1 MNKRDSA
8 ILNDLQRH
16 RVMSRDDIVSL
27 HFNNL
32 KDPIK
37 ACNNVL
43 KRMRRDGYIE
53 AKLDHQPY
61 LYFLSPSPI
70 KKDSQKIPHFLAIVD
85 FYKQASKLRKPKQFI
100 VEPKYGKGYME
111 PDVFMNWN
119 DSPFFVEIQRTLYSE
134 KVMNEKINR
143 YENYYRSGLW
153 KEESWQPKDKKVF
166 PFIIL
171 ISDTRYSID
180 SNLKVFQAPS
190 LNDFIST
197 LHDRKSG

>member
-1 MNKRDSA
+1 MNKRDTA
-8 ILNDLQRH
+8 ILSDLQRH
-16 RVMSRDDIVSL
+16 RVMSRDDIASL

-43 KRMRRDGYIE
+43 KRMRRDGYID

-61 LYFLSPSPI
+61 LYFPYPSLI

-85 FYKQASKLRKPKQFI
+85 FYKQATHLRKPKQFI

-111 PDVFMNWN
+111 PDVFMVWN
-119 DSPFFVEIQRTLYSE
+119 GSPFFVEIQRTFYSE
-134 KVMNEKINR
+134 KVMNEKISR
-143 YENYYRSGLW
+143 YEAYYRSGLW
-153 KEESWQPKDKKVF
+153 KDETWQPLDKKVF
-166 PFIIL
+166 PFIII

-180 SNLKVFQAPS
+180 SNLKVFQAQS
-190 LNDFIST
+190 LNDFISSIG
-197 LHDRKSG
+197 DRKSG